1 VTVGGRR
8 GRAPGPLARL
18 EAALDRV
25 DERPLDGTIKN
36 VGALAGLPPSS
47 IAQAGFKLFDGQ
59 VSFPQLILSRPT
71 MLANIKAMQAFAD
84 VSGAWLAPH
93 GKSTMAPHI
102 FDAQLRAGAWGITVA
117 TAHQALVCRTF
128 GIGRIL
134 VANELRWPG
143 DIADLVRELTED
155 PAFELLALVDDV
167 ENVSMWADAARASN
181 LVRPVSLLAEF
192 GWRGGR
198 TGVRDLPSLERVV
211 DAIAA
216 AAPWVRPVGIEGY
229 EGIAPGSSDPERA
242 AAVETYLTTLA
253 DAARRLRPRFPVPRP
268 IVSAGGSV
276 YFDRVVVHLG
286 RDALPEY
293 QLVLRSGG
301 YVTHD
306 SGLYARSSPLAG
318 SSDRL
323 PGFSRLAPALTLW
336 GVVLSRPEAGI
347 AIVGIGHR
355 DAPSRID
362 LPVVQWLVRDGTL
375 SAVTPP
381 VPIRRMDDQHAY
393 VDASGAFDPMPGD
406 LVGCGIS
413 HPCEAFERWRVV
425 LEVDEADRI
434 IGAIPTFF

>member
-1 VTVGGRR
+1 
-8 GRAPGPLARL
+8 
-18 EAALDRV
+18 V
-25 DERPLDGTIKN
+25 DERPLDGTVKN
-36 VGALAGLPPSS
+36 IGALAGLPPSS
-47 IAQAGFKLFDGQ
+47 IAQAGIKLFDGQ
-59 VSFPQLILSRPT
+59 VSFPQLVLRRPT
-71 MLANIKAMQAFAD
+71 MLANIDTMQAFAD
-84 VSGAWLAPH
+84 ASGAWMAPH

-117 TAHQALVCRTF
+117 TAHQALVCRAF
-128 GIGRIL
+128 GIDRIL

-143 DIADLVRELTED
+143 DIADLVRELAGD
-155 PAFELLALVDDV
+155 PDFELLVLVDDV
-167 ENVSMWADAARASN
+167 ENVSMWADAARAAD
-181 LVRPVSLLAEF
+181 LDRPVSLLAEY

-198 TGVRDLPSLERVV
+198 TGVRDLPSLERLV

-216 AAPWVRPVGIEGY
+216 AAPWVRPAGIEGY
-229 EGIAPGSSDPERA
+229 EGIAPGASDAERA
-242 AAVETYLTTLA
+242 AAVESYLAALA

-276 YFDRVVVHLG
+276 YFDRVVAHLG

-306 SGLYARSSPLAG
+306 SGLYERSSPLAA

-323 PGFSRLAPALTLW
+323 PGFGRLAPALTLW
-336 GVVLSRPEAGI
+336 GVVLSRPEPGT
-347 AIVGIGHR
+347 AIIGFGHR

-362 LPVVQWLVRDGTL
+362 PPVVQWLVRDGARR
-375 SAVTPP
+375 AVTPS

-393 VDASGAFDPMPGD
+393 VDASEAFDALPGD
-406 LVGCGIS
+406 IVGCGIS

-425 LEVDEADRI
+425 LEVDDADRI
-434 IGAIPTFF
+434 VGAIPTYF